1 MSEIE
6 MHADFLF
13 VSYHERIFEF
23 DFKEMK
29 KKNWIWVVR
38 VASYLPNSTTV
49 IVHLISAL
57 IVSLALV
64 TSYEGV

>member
-1 MSEIE
+1 

-29 KKNWIWVVR
+29 KTE
-38 VASYLPNSTTV
+38 SGL
-49 IVHLISAL
+49 
-57 IVSLALV
+57 
-64 TSYEGV
+64 

>member
-13 VSYHERIFEF
+13 VSYPERIFEF

-29 KKNWIWVVR
+29 N
-38 VASYLPNSTTV
+38 N
-49 IVHLISAL
+49 
-57 IVSLALV
+57 
-64 TSYEGV
+64 